1 MCSGPRSWLLTIHP
15 NLAVSILVSSGHQ
28 CLGFFRRQVS
38 GIWGEALQDESGE
51 KSRGGSHVE
60 VTLQEQC
67 PDGGRAPVQ
76 RQRAT
81 GRGSRQQACSN
92 CAAPGCLGCG
102 CALTGGCAGKDRPSS
117 AKGGTSLQAGHLH
130 LLFFSAN
137 PTNAKVSSLCWGI
150 AGNGGPQRRKPP
162 KKMRRRWSAQ
172 RETTQGDGYTDGD
185 REGCSEDA
193 SIPPG
198 MRGKTREASWRR

>member
-1 MCSGPRSWLLTIHP
+1 MCSGPRSRLLTIHP
-15 NLAVSILVSSGHQ
+15 NLAVSIFVSSGHQ
-28 CLGFFRRQVS
+28 GLGFFRRQVS

-67 PDGGRAPVQ
+67 PDGGRAPAQ

-81 GRGSRQQACSN
+81 GRGSRPQACSS

-117 AKGGTSLQAGHLH
+117 AKGRPHSRQGTCICFFF
-130 LLFFSAN
+130 FFSQ
-137 PTNAKVSSLCWGI
+137 PDECKSVFSVPGPCWKW
-150 AGNGGPQRRKPP
+150 GGHREGSHP
-162 KKMRRRWSAQ
+162 KK
-172 RETTQGDGYTDGD
+172 
-185 REGCSEDA
+185 
-193 SIPPG
+193 
-198 MRGKTREASWRR
+198 